1 MDSTDWA
8 PGKRRMPSRTAAES
22 GPPSD
27 RPESGMRAGGATGMI
42 GPGLERRVVGD
53 GQGAGGMSVTPDVET
68 ASDAYARRFDGPV
81 GRFFLETQSGC
92 VGRLIGPD
100 CRRGMRVLEVGGGH
114 GQLTR
119 LLLEA
124 GFTVTVQGSTAEC
137 RHRLQPLLDEF
148 PDRLTFV
155 GSCLWRL
162 PFADRAFDLVIGIR
176 LLAHV
181 ERWRDLLAEMARVS
195 RRQVIVGYSPASSF
209 NLLAP
214 LFYWAKLVVEGNT
227 RPYACYDTG
236 SLIHC
241 MSALGFGDVAVEKQF
256 VLPMAM
262 HRGLRLRPLSQ
273 IAEAV
278 CRRLGLTRLFGAP
291 ALLSVKRAV

>member
-8 PGKRRMPSRTAAES
+8 HGKRRMPSRTAAGS
-22 GPPSD
+22 GPLSD
-27 RPESGMRAGGATGMI
+27 RPKTRVQGGDAGVI

-53 GQGAGGMSVTPDVET
+53 SRGGGMSVSPDIET
-68 ASDAYARRFDGPV
+68 ASDAYARRFEGPV
-81 GRFFLETQSGC
+81 GQFFLETQNGC

-100 CRRGMRVLEVGGGH
+100 CGRGMRVLEVGGGH

-124 GFTVTVQGSTAEC
+124 GFTVTVQGSAAEC
-137 RHRLQPLLDEF
+137 SRRLRPLLDEF
-148 PDRLTFV
+148 PDRLSFV
-155 GSCLWRL
+155 GSGLWRL

-181 ERWRDLLAEMARVS
+181 ERWQELLAEMARVS
-195 RRQVIVGYSPASSF
+195 RRQVIVSYSPASSF

-214 LFYWAKLVVEGNT
+214 LFYWAKLVIEGNT
-227 RPYACYDTG
+227 RPYACYHTA
-236 SLIHC
+236 LLVRC
-241 MSALGFGDVAVEKQF
+241 MSGLGFDDVAVEKQF
-256 VLPMAM
+256 VIPMAV
-262 HRGLRLRPLSQ
+262 HRGLRMRSLSQ
-273 IAEAV
+273 AAEAV

-291 ALLSVKRAV
+291 ALLSVKRAM